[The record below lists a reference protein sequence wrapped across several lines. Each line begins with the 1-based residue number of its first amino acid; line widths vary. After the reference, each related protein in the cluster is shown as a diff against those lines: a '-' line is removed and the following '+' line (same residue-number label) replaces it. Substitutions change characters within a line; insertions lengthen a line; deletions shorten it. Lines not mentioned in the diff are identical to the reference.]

1 MNKIETPS
9 GTVFKINEPEI
20 SGSLPIRNEV
30 QVQPAGQQKGW
41 VCYIDNSDP
50 EILDPITKQTISEL
64 KLDQEVL
71 VQTLFGLLKMTVTE
85 IEKTQAIA
93 ETKDSLNDLHFDYEH
108 GIWRSEPILINKKLL
123 RNTCA
128 RNKIP

>member
-41 VCYIDNSDP
+41 VCCIDNS
-50 EILDPITKQTISEL
+50 
-64 KLDQEVL
+64 
-71 VQTLFGLLKMTVTE
+71 E
-85 IEKTQAIA
+85 IEKKQAIA
-93 ETKDSLNDLHFDYEH
+93 ETKDSLNNFHFDYEH